1 MNSALCVC
9 WPSAMRPSGTWG
21 ASDRGLPVTESHE
34 RPLGRAREAILW
46 DGTDVERSWCTGSTG
61 SPTEWGRSITQ
72 KVLLASKVFVLEI
85 QNELC

>member
-1 MNSALCVC
+1 M
-9 WPSAMRPSGTWG
+9 
-21 ASDRGLPVTESHE
+21 
-34 RPLGRAREAILW
+34 LW
-46 DGTDVERSWCTGSTG
+46 DGTDVERNWCAGSTS